1 MSSEAG
7 AVFPC
12 ANGRPAAEVAPGP
25 SRGSHPADPYDLIG
39 VGFGPSNL
47 ALAIAVEELDPGRS
61 CLFLERNTGV
71 RWHPGML
78 IEGARMQISYLKD
91 LVSLRNLASPYTFL
105 SYLKAKGRLEKF
117 INVGASR
124 PTRLEYQDY
133 LSWVAEDFGHVVRYE
148 SEVVAV
154 VPVAGPGSETLD
166 LLRVRVRDAGSA
178 EFHDLYAR
186 NVVHAGGGTPR
197 RGAPGQICD
206 ASSVIHSSTFLDTFP
221 ARFPDHDAALDLGV
235 VGDGQ
240 SAAEI
245 TSHVLKGYPNA
256 RVHLFVPGY
265 ALRATDNNPFA
276 NEQFYQR
283 NAGEFYASGARRRTI
298 LRTELRNTNYG
309 AVEAGH
315 LDELYDITY
324 ADEVRGAPR
333 LVVHRASHVSRVVE
347 DGERLSV
354 EVRDR
359 TDGPDRTMVCDGLV
373 LATGY
378 TRELHPAVFG
388 ELTPLLSRDESG
400 ELLVTADCRVRTD
413 ERVTAGFYVQGY
425 AESAYGIGDT
435 LLSLLPFRSQQ
446 IVDDI
451 RGRLPAGRPVAVEE
465 SAPYP
470 PSHYVETDLDRI
482 RSLMERF
489 NFATVIS
496 VARDARVLVTH
507 VPLVVERDRG
517 GEHGMLIGHLD
528 RSNPQVE
535 LLRDRPVTVV
545 FHGPDAYLS
554 PDVLKTDRLPT
565 WNSMS
570 VHVRGHARLFSDR
583 DELMRV
589 FNGLCEQAEGESGS
603 YWLRPDDTRIEQLR
617 GQVVGFE
624 VDIHELT
631 GRFKLSQELDE
642 ANRELAAADMARGT
656 SAERQAFIERAFDL
670 QPRPDVLGPPG
681 GPGVG
686 GCPVGGAR
694 AAGGTAAVADN
705 ERETAR

>member
-1 MSSEAG
+1 MLTKAG
-7 AVFPC
+7 AVPPG
-12 ANGRPAAEVAPGP
+12 ANGRPAAEAAPAAR
-25 SRGSHPADPYDLIG
+25 RGTHPADPYDLIG

-47 ALAIAVEELDPGRS
+47 ALAIAAEELDPGRS
-61 CLFLERNTGV
+61 CLFLERNPGV

-78 IEGARMQISYLKD
+78 LEGARMQISYLKD

-117 INVGASR
+117 INIGVNR

-133 LSWVAEDFGHVVRYE
+133 LSWVADHFGHVVRYE

-154 VPVAGPGSETLD
+154 APVAGPGSETLD
-166 LLRVRVRDAGSA
+166 LLHVRMRDARSG
-178 EFHDLYAR
+178 ELHDLYAR

-197 RGAPGQICD
+197 RGAPGRICD
-206 ASSVIHSSTFLDTFP
+206 VSSVIHSGGFLPAFP
-221 ARFPDHDAALDLGV
+221 ERFPDHDAVLDLGV

-245 TSHVLKGYPNA
+245 TAHILNHYPNA

-265 ALRATDNNPFA
+265 ALRATDNNPFV
-276 NEQFYQR
+276 NEQFYQH
-283 NAGEFYASGARRRTI
+283 NAGEFYAGEARRRAM

-309 AVEAGH
+309 AVEVSCLG
-315 LDELYDITY
+315 ELYDITY
-324 ADEVRGAPR
+324 ADEIRGAPR
-333 LVVHRASHVSRVVE
+333 LVVHRASDVARVVE
-347 DGERLSV
+347 DGGQLSV

-359 TDGPDRTMVCDGLV
+359 TGGPDRTMACDGLV

-378 TRELHPAVFG
+378 TRELNPAVFG
-388 ELTPLLSRDESG
+388 ELSPLLRRDDSG
-400 ELLVTADCRVRTD
+400 ELLVSADCRVRTD
-413 ERVTAGFYVQGY
+413 ERFTAGFYVQGY
-425 AESAYGIGDT
+425 AEPAFGIGDT

-446 IVDDI
+446 IFDDI
-451 RGRLPAGRPVAVEE
+451 RGRLPAGRPAALAE
-465 SAPYP
+465 PGLYP
-470 PSHYVETDLDRI
+470 PGHYVEKDLDRI
-482 RSLMERF
+482 RSVMERF

-496 VARDARVLVTH
+496 ADRDARVLVTH

-535 LLRDRPVTVV
+535 LLRDRPVTIV
-545 FHGPDAYLS
+545 FHGPNSYLS
-554 PDVLKTDRLPT
+554 PEVLKADKLPT

-570 VHVRGHARLFSDR
+570 VHVRGHARLFSGR

-589 FNGLCEQAEGESGS
+589 FNGLCEQAEPEPGS
-603 YWLRPDDTRIEQLR
+603 YRLRPDDERIDQLI
-617 GQVVGFE
+617 GHVVGFE

-642 ANRELAAADMARGT
+642 TDRELAAADMARDT
-656 SAERQAFIERAFDL
+656 SAERQTFIARAFNL
-670 QPRPDVLGPPG
+670 TPRSDVRDPLG
-681 GPGVG
+681 GPDAG

-694 AAGGTAAVADN
+694 AGGRAVVAEG
-705 ERETAR
+705 ERETVR